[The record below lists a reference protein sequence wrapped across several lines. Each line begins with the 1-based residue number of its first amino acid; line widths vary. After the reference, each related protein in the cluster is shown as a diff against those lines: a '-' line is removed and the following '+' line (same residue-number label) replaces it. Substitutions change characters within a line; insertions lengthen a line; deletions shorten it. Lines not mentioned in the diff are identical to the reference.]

1 MSALSKMSRS
11 INDSTVFTIFLQIQR
26 NNEVNALDFF
36 TNGSAMTRVGL
47 RDGFVCEG
55 GVIEEQVS
63 NDQCRD
69 EKDKT
74 VPCNGL
80 LNQGDIIN

>member
-1 MSALSKMSRS
+1 
-11 INDSTVFTIFLQIQR
+11 
-26 NNEVNALDFF
+26 
-36 TNGSAMTRVGL
+36 MTRVGL

-80 LNQGDIIN
+80 LNQGDTIN